1 MPMLLHG
8 PRCHSEFSPCCTVD
22 IIKSIQIF
30 AVIYVCFRVH
40 SLKNTYNH
48 DKIKIVSL
56 LIMLDIILPED
67 IVESSAIDVEIV
79 IGVVIVVD
87 VVDVDVVVATVVS
100 TVIN

>member
-1 MPMLLHG
+1 
-8 PRCHSEFSPCCTVD
+8 
-22 IIKSIQIF
+22 
-30 AVIYVCFRVH
+30 
-40 SLKNTYNH
+40 
-48 DKIKIVSL
+48 
-56 LIMLDIILPED
+56 MLDIILPED